1 MIFEYMMSAQKVT
14 TGQYY
19 KYMLNSKGCYRG
31 KLYKD
36 ALASIVIESY
46 YHKVVMLLQSLIK
59 DVVAVV
65 LVIEYSY
72 KPNQRVFCCRGNL
85 SFA

>member
-1 MIFEYMMSAQKVT
+1 MMSAQKVT

-19 KYMLNSKGCYRG
+19 KYMLNSKGCYRS

-59 DVVAVV
+59 DVVVV
-65 LVIEYSY
+65 LLVIEYSY
-72 KPNQRVFCCRGNL
+72 KPNQRVFSL
-85 SFA
+85 SWQLEFCVII